1 LPDPVTYPPEI
12 DIESTQEAW
21 DSAVKKYSCDEG
33 ISPEQVF
40 EIGVYMVEAILEVL
54 SHL

>member
-1 LPDPVTYPPEI
+1 VPDLLTYPPEI
-12 DIESTQEAW
+12 VIESTQEAW
-21 DSAVKKYSCDEG
+21 DLAQKKYPCDEG
-33 ISPEQVF
+33 VSPELVV